1 MLTLGFMASHGGSG
15 MKAILEAIPKGLNAN
30 GAVFIGNNPKA
41 SAFAIAKQ
49 YNLTTYHLSS
59 KTHQDP
65 EQLDQAICSRLEQH
79 NVELLILSGYMKK
92 LGPLT
97 LANFN
102 NRIINIHPSLLPDY
116 GGQGM
121 YGDNVHK
128 AVIKNRDPV
137 SGASVH
143 IVTSEYDQGPILI
156 QKKVVLGEQE
166 TAETLGEKIKS
177 IEGELYVDTLTEII
191 SGRIQLPIPALKK

>member
-1 MLTLGFMASHGGSG
+1 
-15 MKAILEAIPKGLNAN
+15 
-30 GAVFIGNNPKA
+30 
-41 SAFAIAKQ
+41 
-49 YNLTTYHLSS
+49 
-59 KTHQDP
+59 
-65 EQLDQAICSRLEQH
+65 
-79 NVELLILSGYMKK
+79 MKK

>member
-1 MLTLGFMASHGGSG
+1 MASHGGSG
-15 MKAILEAIPKGLNAN
+15 MKAILEAIQQGLNAN

-41 SAFAIAKQ
+41 AAFAVAKQ
-49 YNLTTYHLSS
+49 YNLATYHLSS

-65 EQLDQAICSRLEQH
+65 KQLDQAICSLLKRH
-79 NVELLILSGYMKK
+79 NVDLLILSGYMKK

-128 AVIKNRDPV
+128 AVIKNRDHI

-143 IVTSEYDQGPILI
+143 IVTSEYDQGPILK
-156 QKKVVLGEQE
+156 QKKVILEEQE
-166 TAETLGEKIKS
+166 TAETLREKN
-177 IEGELYVDTLTEII
+177 
-191 SGRIQLPIPALKK
+191 

>member
-1 MLTLGFMASHGGSG
+1 MASHGGSG
-15 MKAILEAIPKGLNAN
+15 MKAILEAISQGLNAN

-41 SAFAIAKQ
+41 TAFAIAKE
-49 YNLTTYHLSS
+49 YNLATYHLSS
-59 KTHQDP
+59 KAHPDP
-65 EQLDQAICSRLEQH
+65 EQLDQAICSSLEQH

-128 AVIKNRDPV
+128 AVIKNRDTV

-143 IVTSEYDQGPILI
+143 IVTSEYDQGSILK

-166 TAETLGEKIKS
+166 TAETLREKIKS

-191 SGRIQLPIPALKK
+191 IGKIQLPNPALKK